1 MLKKNLIMIIIASL
15 MGLLI
20 PTLSFSKN
28 ILTSNQEGDSLI
40 WITETQLRQTNIM
53 FLEHEKLLKRD
64 SLLSQQVLHLEQAYI
79 NYNKIDSL
87 RKIQLSNAR
96 EQIKKDSVVIDDMN
110 KKIIKSKKKIKNRNY
125 AISILSGLLLLI
137 GYAAIK

>member
-1 MLKKNLIMIIIASL
+1 

-125 AISILSGLLLLI
+125 AISILSGLLLLV

>member
-1 MLKKNLIMIIIASL
+1 